1 MTEDEMAAKVI
12 SEQLASVSDA
22 ELGAIFRKLLVSDHA
37 QVGLY
42 CRFQYH
48 KWTNKGHDYSQ
59 PPTFDFDSPGCGCC
73 SQSLTGK
80 HDTVMGALAELLG
93 DQQLTND

>member
-1 MTEDEMAAKVI
+1 MSEDEMAAKVI
-12 SEQLASVSDA
+12 GEQLASVPDA
-22 ELGAIFRKLLVSDHA
+22 ELGAIFRKLLVNNRA

-42 CRFQYH
+42 CGFRYH
-48 KWTNKGHDYSQ
+48 DPPKKGYDYSLA
-59 PPTFDFDSPGCGCC
+59 PSFDFDSPGCGCC